1 MYFDH
6 KIFGLI
12 PSFTSIL
19 QLMHGGGERAG
30 GEIILNMDTRW
41 KGMKEMREEGKRVM
55 LGKSYECHWK
65 TN

>member
-6 KIFGLI
+6 KIFGLT

-19 QLMHGGGERAG
+19 QLMHGGRGRAG

-41 KGMKEMREEGKRVM
+41 KRMKETRGKKILWKRIM
-55 LGKSYECHWK
+55 PEKSYE
-65 TN
+65 

>member
-12 PSFTSIL
+12 PRFTSIL
-19 QLMHGGGERAG
+19 QLMHGGGGSAG

-41 KGMKEMREEGKRVM
+41 KGMKETWEEGKRVM
-55 LGKSYECHWK
+55 LDTSYECQWK

>member
-19 QLMHGGGERAG
+19 QLMHGGWRESRGRNNTEHGHLMER
-30 GEIILNMDTRW
+30 D
-41 KGMKEMREEGKRVM
+41 EGNEGRR
-55 LGKSYECHWK
+55 
-65 TN
+65 